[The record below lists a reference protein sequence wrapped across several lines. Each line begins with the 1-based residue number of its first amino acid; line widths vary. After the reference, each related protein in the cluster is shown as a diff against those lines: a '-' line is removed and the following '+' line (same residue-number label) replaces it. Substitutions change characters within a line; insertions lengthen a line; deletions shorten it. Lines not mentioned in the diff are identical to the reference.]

1 MKQPKINQQ
10 PKTALKLTCL
20 GSDRPL
26 TLTKQIANSGE
37 GTVWETS
44 LPGFLAKLYHDPS
57 SARRQ
62 KLEVMIANPPA
73 DPMLKNNHISFAWPQ
88 DLLQDGKGK
97 FVGFLMPTIKNSV
110 KLSSIYSP
118 RLRKQKAPR
127 FNWYYLHTAALNVA
141 SVIKSIHARGYVVGD
156 IKPQNILINDRAA
169 PSVIDTDSFQVTD
182 PLTKQV
188 YRCLVGSEGFT
199 PIELLGKDL
208 STIEQ
213 TDVQDR
219 FRLGVL
225 IHLLLF
231 GDHPFKGKWT
241 GLGEAPSP
249 TELIRRGFWPY
260 APNSLIQ
267 PGPST
272 IPLAV
277 VHPGLQTCFRRCFN
291 DGHTNPRAR
300 PSAEEW
306 VQALKGAI
314 ATLKVCSQH
323 QYHYYNRL
331 YGQCYWCERKA
342 ALGLDIFD
350 PTLRK
355 PPAPTP
361 PRPARPI
368 AISSFSV
375 SPSALTIPRPLS
387 HRRSFRHRYKRE
399 IYAGTALLS
408 ASACLY
414 FLIAPDWLDIFRNG
428 QRGFTSQPTLA
439 GSPPLV
445 SARQAL
451 LAEPLIEVSTLALS
465 PNGQTLAT
473 GGRDADVRLWH
484 TRTGKLAHTLSG
496 HTDQVI
502 AIALSPDEQQVYSAA
517 RNGEIL
523 NWQVS
528 TGKLLRRANPNRD
541 RSGQISAVAISP
553 DTRLIASNVS
563 GQAIVLRNL
572 RTGQDLRNLNG
583 FSEAEQSLAI
593 SPDGRLLVSSAI
605 AGATRLWNLQTGKV
619 VRSFSGEQDFA
630 VPTLTRALAI
640 SPNERVLATGGWD
653 GEIILKD
660 INTGEPLKVLH
671 AHAGMVQVL
680 LFSADGK
687 ALVSGGSD
695 GLVKIWQLPTGRLV
709 QTLAGAKTEILSL
722 ALSRNRQ
729 VLASASQ
736 DGQVYLWQ
744 LKAGQYSPST
754 P

>member
-1 MKQPKINQQ
+1 MKQPKTNQQ
-10 PKTALKLTCL
+10 PKAPLKLTCL

-26 TLTKQIANSGE
+26 TLKKQIANSGE

-44 LPGFLAKLYHDPS
+44 MPGFVAKLYHNPS
-57 SARRQ
+57 SDRRQ

-73 DPMLKNNHISFAWPQ
+73 DPMLKSNHISFAWPQ
-88 DLLQDGKGK
+88 DLLQDSKGK

-182 PLTKQV
+182 PLNKQV

-199 PIELLGKDL
+199 PVELLGKDL
-208 STIEQ
+208 STIDQ

-219 FRLGVL
+219 FRLGIL
-225 IHLLLF
+225 IYLLLF

-272 IPLAV
+272 IPLTV

-323 QYHYYNRL
+323 QYHYYSRL

-355 PPAPTP
+355 PPAPAARSATP
-361 PRPARPI
+361 K
-368 AISSFSV
+368 
-375 SPSALTIPRPLS
+375 IPRPVSSLS
-387 HRRSFRHRYKRE
+387 IPTALPRRKSFRQRYKRE
-399 IYAGTALLS
+399 IYAGTAFLS

-414 FLIAPDWLDIFRNG
+414 FLIAPDWLDIFSNSR
-428 QRGFTSQPTLA
+428 RGFTFQPTLA
-439 GSPPLV
+439 G
-445 SARQAL
+445 ARPFAQVGNAL
-451 LAEPLIEVSTLALS
+451 FRSESQIEVSTLALS
-465 PNGQTLAT
+465 SNGQTLAT
-473 GGRDADVRLWH
+473 GSRNAEVRLWD
-484 TRTGKLAHTLSG
+484 TRSGKLVHTLSG

-502 AIALSPDEQQVYSAA
+502 AVALSPDDQQVFSAA

-523 NWQVS
+523 NWQVTS
-528 TGKLLRRANPNRD
+528 GKLLGRAKPNKD
-541 RSGQISAVAISP
+541 RPGLISAVAISP
-553 DTRLIASNVS
+553 DTRLIASNVA

-572 RTGQDLRNLNG
+572 RTGQDLRDLKG
-583 FSEAEQSLAI
+583 YTEAEQSLAI
-593 SPDGRLLVSSAI
+593 SADGRMLISSAI
-605 AGATRLWNLQTGKV
+605 AGATTLWNLQTGKV
-619 VRSFSGEQDFA
+619 IRSYSTEQDFA
-630 VPTLTRALAI
+630 VPTLTRAIAI
-640 SPNERVLATGGWD
+640 SPDERSLATGNWD
-653 GEIILKD
+653 GEIVLKD
-660 INTGEPLKVLH
+660 IKGEPLKVLH
-671 AHAGMVQVL
+671 AHAGIVQVL
-680 LFSADGK
+680 LFSADGSV
-687 ALVSGGSD
+687 LISGGSD
-695 GLVKIWQLPTGRLV
+695 GLIKVWQLPSGRLQ
-709 QTLAGAKTEILSL
+709 QTLAATKTEILSL
-722 ALSRNRQ
+722 ALSRNQQ

-736 DGQVYLWQ
+736 DGQVNLWQ
-744 LKAGQYSPST
+744 LKSGQYLPSSP
-754 P
+754 